1 MPRRG
6 PVPPRE
12 IPPDPIYGDVLVA
25 KLINKVMRHGK
36 KSKAEKIVYG
46 AFDII
51 KEKMGKNPL
60 EVFHTAV
67 ENVKPVMEVRPR
79 RVGGATYQIPMEV
92 NERRQI
98 HLALKWLV
106 EAARERSERRMV
118 VRLANEIM
126 DAYNKRGGAFKKK
139 EEVHR
144 MAEANRAFAHYRW

>member
-1 MPRRG
+1 M
-6 PVPPRE
+6 
-12 IPPDPIYGDVLVA
+12 LVA

>member
-12 IPPDPIYGDVLVA
+12 IPPDPVYGDKLVA
-25 KLINKVMRHGK
+25 KLINKVMKDGK

-51 KEKMGKNPL
+51 KEKLGEDPL
-60 EVFHTAV
+60 KVFHKAV

-79 RVGGATYQIPMEV
+79 RVGGATYQVPMEV

-98 HLALKWLV
+98 HLALKWIV
-106 EAARERSERRMV
+106 EAARARSERGMV
-118 VRLANEIM
+118 NKLANEII
-126 DAYNKRGGAFKKK
+126 DASNERGGAFKKK